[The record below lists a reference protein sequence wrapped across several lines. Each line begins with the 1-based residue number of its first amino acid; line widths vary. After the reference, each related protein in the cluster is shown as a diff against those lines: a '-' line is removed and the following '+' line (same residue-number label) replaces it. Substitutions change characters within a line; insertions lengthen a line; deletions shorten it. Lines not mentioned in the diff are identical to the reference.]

1 MFHNCFFV
9 SFAVEIFH
17 DSNKHI
23 LTPDH
28 FKDGHH
34 LPFFSPMFAI
44 FFSVL
49 LNALQPKGHL
59 SSSRGMRDDYS
70 DRSNHRKSVLPGEC
84 RPAEQV
90 QGARPGEALSGGDVV
105 DPGQSPGRAEDQSL
119 GTRCNETRRSR
130 PSSWTR
136 VSASPGDRALNDAH
150 HDLVSPGRSQF
161 ISLSGR
167 SGLCGTVR

>member
-1 MFHNCFFV
+1 MFHNNFFV
-9 SFAVEIFH
+9 SFVLEIFH
-17 DSNKHI
+17 NSNKQI
-23 LTPDH
+23 LTPYH

-34 LPFFSPMFAI
+34 LPFFLPCF

-49 LNALQPKGHL
+49 LCALSSKGHL
-59 SSSRGMRDDYS
+59 SSSRGMRDDYF
-70 DRSNHRKSVLPGEC
+70 DRRNHRKSVLPGEC

-90 QGARPGEALSGGDVV
+90 QGARSGEALSGGDVV
-105 DPGQSPGRAEDQSL
+105 DPGQSRGCAEDQSL

-150 HDLVSPGRSQF
+150 HDLVSSSRSQS
-161 ISLSGR
+161 IGLSGR
-167 SGLCGTVR
+167 SGLCGTVG

>member
-1 MFHNCFFV
+1 MFHNYFFV
-9 SFAVEIFH
+9 SFVLELFH
-17 DSNKHI
+17 NTNKHI
-23 LTPDH
+23 LTPYH

-34 LPFFSPMFAI
+34 LPFFLPCF

-49 LNALQPKGHL
+49 LCALPSKGHL
-59 SSSRGMRDDYS
+59 SSSCGMWDDYF

-105 DPGQSPGRAEDQSL
+105 DPGQSCSRAEDQSL
-119 GTRCNETRRSR
+119 GTRYNEPRRSR

-150 HDLVSPGRSQF
+150 HDLVSRSRSQS
-161 ISLSGR
+161 IGLSGR
-167 SGLCGTVR
+167 SGLCGTVG